1 MSTPRLPLNALRAF
15 EAVVR
20 LGSMSAAAVEL
31 GVTHGA
37 VSRQVRALEDQFG
50 LRLVERGPRA
60 VVPTPEGARLAGE
73 LSESFTRI
81 QAAVAQV
88 QPGPLTLSCSATV
101 MMRWLIPRLETFKR
115 THPAIE
121 LRLTISYGE
130 VDFIRDAV
138 SLAIRNDMYG
148 APPDALAET
157 LIREEIGPV
166 CHPAYAERLRI
177 ASADEL
183 VARARLIGTATRP
196 EAWPEWTRAI
206 GRPDIAA
213 APQESFGHFYLV
225 IQAAACGLG
234 VALAPRLLV
243 EDEIAAGHL
252 VAPLGFTAGPHT
264 LQLWTAAHLRH
275 RPDLRLVAAWLRREM
290 TGRGEAAG

>member
-1 MSTPRLPLNALRAF
+1 MSKPRLPLNALRAF
-15 EAVVR
+15 EAVAR

-50 LRLVERGPRA
+50 VALVERGPRA
-60 VVPTPEGARLAGE
+60 VVPTPEGARLAAE
-73 LSESFTRI
+73 LAESFARI

-115 THPAIE
+115 THPGIE

-130 VDFIRDAV
+130 VDFIRDAI
-138 SLAIRNDMYG
+138 SLAIRNDMYK
-148 APPDALAET
+148 APPDAVAET

-166 CHPAYAERLRI
+166 CHPAYAGRLRI
-177 ASADEL
+177 GSADEL
-183 VARARLIGTATRP
+183 VARARLLGTATRP
-196 EAWPEWTRAI
+196 EAWAEWTRAI
-206 GRPDIAA
+206 GRPDLPAT
-213 APQESFGHFYLV
+213 PQESFGHFYLV

-252 VAPLGFTAGPHT
+252 VAPLGFTAGPHA

-275 RPDLRLVAAWLRREM
+275 RPDLRIVADWLRGEM
-290 TGRGEAAG
+290 TGRG